1 MFSDTFT
8 QKGALLITACSLH
21 SHNLLRETKK
31 RPDLKQLQLSL
42 PVAIIGMGLFLTASK
57 HVGIHVRGHITPIQ
71 EVEAF
76 RPHACT
82 C

>member
-57 HVGIHVRGHITPIQ
+57 HVGNMSVAT
-71 EVEAF
+71 
-76 RPHACT
+76 
-82 C
+82 